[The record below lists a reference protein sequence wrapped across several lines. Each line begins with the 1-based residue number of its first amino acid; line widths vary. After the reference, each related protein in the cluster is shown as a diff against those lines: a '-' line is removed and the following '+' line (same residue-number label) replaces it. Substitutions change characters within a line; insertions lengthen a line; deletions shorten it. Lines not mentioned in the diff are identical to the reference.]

1 MKISIKLPV
10 KLAKKKPMLRQ
21 IHPPL
26 LPQTQAIHKM
36 KFGMKN
42 SWRNYERIEPDTHM
56 DLTRLFVYSQA
67 KYFEEQMA
75 TLFGSAGVDE
85 LPTPEQF
92 NVGFQ
97 KMAGN
102 C

>member
-1 MKISIKLPV
+1 M
-10 KLAKKKPMLRQ
+10 
-21 IHPPL
+21 
-26 LPQTQAIHKM
+26 QAIHKM
-36 KFGMKN
+36 KFGTKN
-42 SWRNYERIEPDTHM
+42 SWRNYERLETVQT
-56 DLTRLFVYSQA
+56 DLTYLIVYRQA

-97 KMAGN
+97 KMAGS
-102 C
+102 

>member
-1 MKISIKLPV
+1 MSTV
-10 KLAKKKPMLRQ
+10 FA
-21 IHPPL
+21 
-26 LPQTQAIHKM
+26 
-36 KFGMKN
+36 
-42 SWRNYERIEPDTHM
+42 
-56 DLTRLFVYSQA
+56 DLTYLFVYSQA

-102 C
+102 NC

>member
-1 MKISIKLPV
+1 M
-10 KLAKKKPMLRQ
+10 
-21 IHPPL
+21 
-26 LPQTQAIHKM
+26 QAIHKM
-36 KFGMKN
+36 KFGTKN
-42 SWRNYERIEPDTHM
+42 SWRNYKRIESVYAHLM
-56 DLTRLFVYSQA
+56 YLFVCSQA

-75 TLFGSAGVDE
+75 TLFGSAGGDE

-97 KMAGN
+97 KMAGK

>member
-1 MKISIKLPV
+1 MKELKVLIQ
-10 KLAKKKPMLRQ
+10 M
-21 IHPPL
+21 
-26 LPQTQAIHKM
+26 
-36 KFGMKN
+36 N
-42 SWRNYERIEPDTHM
+42 SFF
-56 DLTRLFVYSQA
+56 LFVYSQA